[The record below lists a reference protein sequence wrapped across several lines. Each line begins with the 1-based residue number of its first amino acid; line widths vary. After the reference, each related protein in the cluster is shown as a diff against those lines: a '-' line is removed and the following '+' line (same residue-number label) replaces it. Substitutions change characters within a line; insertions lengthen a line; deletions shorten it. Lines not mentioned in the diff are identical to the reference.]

1 MVWVFL
7 IGVTILLVVGLGS
20 LVVGRASVD
29 PVPPPV
35 STTPSTG
42 LGAEVHSAD
51 IHDIRFDT
59 ALRGYRMDQVDDV
72 LDTLHA
78 LIAELEAQQPVT
90 PAGEAAPPS
99 TPTASPPTTARP
111 TTAPSTTEPSTTQ
124 EPA

>member
-7 IGVTILLVVGLGS
+7 IGVAVLLVVGVGS

-42 LGAEVHSAD
+42 LGPDAHAAD

-59 ALRGYRMDQVDDV
+59 ALRGYRMDQVDE
-72 LDTLHA
+72 A
-78 LIAELEAQQPVT
+78 LRILRARIGELEAQ
-90 PAGEAAPPS
+90 AGHGH
-99 TPTASPPTTARP
+99 TTDQDG
-111 TTAPSTTEPSTTQ
+111 SHVHGDSHLS
-124 EPA
+124 

>member
-7 IGVTILLVVGLGS
+7 IGVAILLVVGLGS

-29 PVPPPV
+29 PLPPPV

-42 LGAEVHSAD
+42 LGADVHAAD

-72 LDTLHA
+72 LDRLQQR
-78 LIAELEAQQPVT
+78 IAELESAR
-90 PAGEAAPPS
+90 EAAR
-99 TPTASPPTTARP
+99 TDDGAHHD
-111 TTAPSTTEPSTTQ
+111 
-124 EPA
+124 

>member
-7 IGVTILLVVGLGS
+7 IGVAILLVVGLGS

-35 STTPSTG
+35 STTPATG
-42 LGAEVHSAD
+42 LGADVHAAD

-78 LIAELEAQQPVT
+78 RIAELEAQQPVT

-99 TPTASPPTTARP
+99 PPATSRP
-111 TTAPSTTEPSTTQ
+111 TIAPSTTEPSTTQ
-124 EPA
+124 ERA

>member
-7 IGVTILLVVGLGS
+7 IGVAILLVVGLGS

-29 PVPPPV
+29 PVPSPV

-42 LGAEVHSAD
+42 LGADVHAAD

-78 LIAELEAQQPVT
+78 RIAELEAQQPVT

-99 TPTASPPTTARP
+99 PPATSRP
-111 TTAPSTTEPSTTQ
+111 TTTPSTTEPSTTQ
-124 EPA
+124 ERA